1 MNDPEKPAAESTS
14 ENYEE
19 DLDIKDDDQL
29 NAVDIGIPEPA
40 KIQNQEPHRVKR
52 HSKQDSLSN
61 QPSIKQSMTPAVENS
76 SPTGIMQLNQQMSNE
91 NNPKDSFDN

>member
-29 NAVDIGIPEPA
+29 NAVDIGIPEAA
-40 KIQNQEPHRVKR
+40 KI
-52 HSKQDSLSN
+52 
-61 QPSIKQSMTPAVENS
+61 
-76 SPTGIMQLNQQMSNE
+76 
-91 NNPKDSFDN
+91 